1 MSLQYYD
8 SVACM
13 YEVFSVS
20 MSYPLYAYDGTCP
33 IIIHFPEGGVIPGT
47 FGAELARRP
56 SSSSKDKDKGS
67 GSASNHYHNRVIN
80 AEGAA
85 DEDEEEGVSGNVDE
99 LFAGSLLPPVQLP
112 LDYSTH
118 IKQRTLVA
126 PAKTVMK
133 IKQEHVDDSVE
144 QMDTS
149 EPSAVSKHVQFAKP
163 VVKSSTAEVKSQRI
177 TAAELFTPSE
187 VHS

>member
-1 MSLQYYD
+1 M
-8 SVACM
+8 
-13 YEVFSVS
+13 
-20 MSYPLYAYDGTCP
+20 
-33 IIIHFPEGGVIPGT
+33 
-47 FGAELARRP
+47 ARRP

-67 GSASNHYHNRVIN
+67 ASATNHYHNSVIN

-85 DEDEEEGVSGNVDE
+85 DEDEEEGVSGNVEE

-118 IKQRTLVA
+118 VKQKTLVA
-126 PAKTVMK
+126 PAKTVTR
-133 IKQEHVDDSVE
+133 IKREHVDDSVE

-149 EPSAVSKHVQFAKP
+149 EPSGDVVVSKHVQFAKP
-163 VVKSSTAEVKSQRI
+163 VVKAAAAEVKDQRV

-187 VHS
+187 VHKLIFFAACILSFTFRMTILKFALIFSD